1 MWHGED
7 ALVQEPD
14 FLCNLIVEKLET
26 LVSTHG

>member
-14 FLCNLIVEKLET
+14 FLRNLIVEKLET